1 MLHRQRAASRKS
13 NDLSCVLRVSAG
25 GRSMLLTSDI
35 EAVSEKSLLARYGQ
49 RLAADAMTAPHH
61 GSKTSS
67 TIEFLTAVGARDVI
81 FPVGYRN
88 RFGHPKDEVVARHAA
103 SGAACTV
110 AIATARC
117 ACCWRR
123 GVWPCAMSVSKVG
136 ATGTAPR
143 HNWWMTTADD
153 SLPFAG
159 LRPERILAAVE
170 SMGFACSGAL
180 QALNSYEN
188 RVWQIGIDEAP
199 PLVAKFYRP
208 GRWSDAQIAEEH
220 AFTAEMAAEEL
231 PVVTPLVIDGRSLF
245 SHAGFRF
252 ALFPRQGGRAPEFD
266 RNETLEWMGRL
277 MARIHMVGA
286 RQKFIVRETLDIAS
300 FGTRSRDWLLDHE
313 AVPAELEAVWGGV
326 AAQALEGVAEAFT
339 RAGAVQ
345 QLRLHGDCHAG
356 NVPVDRRRTPFC
368 GLR

>member
-1 MLHRQRAASRKS
+1 
-13 NDLSCVLRVSAG
+13 
-25 GRSMLLTSDI
+25 
-35 EAVSEKSLLARYGQ
+35 
-49 RLAADAMTAPHH
+49 
-61 GSKTSS
+61 
-67 TIEFLTAVGARDVI
+67 
-81 FPVGYRN
+81 
-88 RFGHPKDEVVARHAA
+88 
-103 SGAACTV
+103 
-110 AIATARC
+110 
-117 ACCWRR
+117 
-123 GVWPCAMSVSKVG
+123 MSVPKVG
-136 ATGTAPR
+136 AIGTAPR
-143 HNWWMTTADD
+143 HNPGMTSPDADG
-153 SLPFAG
+153 PFAG
-159 LRPERILAAVE
+159 LRPERILDAVE
-170 SMGFACSGAL
+170 SMGFSCSGSL

-286 RQKFIVRETLDIAS
+286 RQDFNGRETLDIAS
-300 FGTRSRDWLLDHE
+300 FGTRSRDWLLDHR
-313 AVPAELEAVWGGV
+313 AIPAELEAVWGGV
-326 AAQALEGVAEAFT
+326 ADEALDRVSEAYT

-345 QLRLHGDCHAG
+345 RLRLHGDCHAG
-356 NVPVDRRRTPFC
+356 NVLWTGDGPHFVDFDDARMGPAVQDLWMLLAGEPEEMGRQFGHVLAGYEMFREFDDRELQLIEALRTLRLIHHSAWLARRWSDPAFPAAFPWFATRRYWEERILELREQIAAMQEFR
-368 GLR
+368 GLRIVMP